1 MLFWF
6 VTMVLWNETTVKVFL
21 RLAELFV
28 LSCYVT
34 PTEQQQAAVDVNTTR
49 SFINGSANLTNNS
62 VLQGNIST
70 ATMSG
75 LNPEDQI
82 TGMANIFR
90 ALVSSLCGLLSNQS
104 ILFFLIGVYEYGSK
118 TNFDNYLKELGVPWA
133 LRFAAGLASP
143 TVTIS
148 RDNECQVIY
157 YHLLKNISSS
167 YE

>member
-148 RDNECQVIY
+148 RNNECQVKFKHFLRKHI
-157 YHLLKNISSS
+157 K
-167 YE
+167 